1 MKGVEPRWTM
11 ANYGIPQPGNVEQHR
26 NLFLNWA
33 PLGLGYILLNFNEFQ
48 HLARV
53 PERVY
58 SALVNLRNLSGQFR
72 PLPCWSYCGP
82 WAWSSRAHIG
92 RLQMRRTWRWKPG
105 IGWEEKIPKRKP
117 EFFPWNMGFPVI
129 TVINYD
135 ILLFIVIS
143 FP

>member
-72 PLPCWSYCGP
+72 PLPC
-82 WAWSSRAHIG
+82 
-92 RLQMRRTWRWKPG
+92 
-105 IGWEEKIPKRKP
+105 
-117 EFFPWNMGFPVI
+117 
-129 TVINYD
+129 
-135 ILLFIVIS
+135 
-143 FP
+143 